1 MRLQLRLVFA
11 DQIAHAVCR
20 LVDRRVDIARARMH
34 FDVKMDK
41 IHQNGAGKLQL
52 LRIERH
58 CDIDDLISNLFNFCQ
73 FFKYVA
79 SNRIRHLKM
88 LCHNRDV
95 VTLIVKLRWFFHNYH
110 LKALHYSTLSK
121 VDQAKRKHQI
131 FIARKFYIL
140 ACWSSQKKGCVRCM
154 NDLRP
159 QLNSFL
165 FSPNV
170 LVQSLFFKRAVDKH
184 QSWKDQLPA
193 LIIETGVVWFG
204 EMLPSVL
211 TPKID
216 AKFSHLIPA
225 ALVGAV
231 SIVAKIAVDFFATHL
246 PTLNFARVP
255 TSELAA
261 LVHLG
266 FVSSLA
272 LRSDSPG
279 EEPITVSI
287 EEALLLLE
295 NYYGLKEALKLFQKG
310 PITISEEE
318 EKLFLGEKD
327 VYLKQKLSSFFQVE
341 KKKSPISEGDL
352 SDFVKIESET
362 TQSDWS
368 ESSSSDIHA
377 QDPAEPLR
385 QELSSWLS
393 KIDLGEDPIVKPPE
407 KGSKSAM
414 SLQEAF
420 LCWLGQ
426 SNFFDSMDAFSK
438 DAQTKANTVAYF
450 AASAIASETLKQAHP
465 ILFNTASLLSLAA
478 ISAVAMP
485 IISVINRSLFS
496 SAADRPYLKD
506 VLFYANAAAALVAYY
521 VVPKLVARSSLLR
534 LAAVQTV
541 AFIALSTLTTHL
553 LFSKICQD
561 LLAGIERA
569 QKNEEESKKVEKV
582 RAAIQSFKAKDPEF
596 QRFQR
601 VETSIRAIRRDIQ
614 KYEKDKQDLDNAL
627 VGLAGVIEDNKE

>member
-1 MRLQLRLVFA
+1 
-11 DQIAHAVCR
+11 
-20 LVDRRVDIARARMH
+20 
-34 FDVKMDK
+34 
-41 IHQNGAGKLQL
+41 
-52 LRIERH
+52 
-58 CDIDDLISNLFNFCQ
+58 
-73 FFKYVA
+73 
-79 SNRIRHLKM
+79 
-88 LCHNRDV
+88 
-95 VTLIVKLRWFFHNYH
+95 
-110 LKALHYSTLSK
+110 
-121 VDQAKRKHQI
+121 
-131 FIARKFYIL
+131 
-140 ACWSSQKKGCVRCM
+140 M

-159 QLNSFL
+159 QLDSFL
-165 FSPNV
+165 FSRKT
-170 LVQSLFFKRAVDKH
+170 LVQGLLFKRAVDEH
-184 QSWKDQLPA
+184 QSWKDQLPT
-193 LIIETGVVWFG
+193 LIIKTGVECFG
-204 EMLPSVL
+204 EMLPSAL

-216 AKFSHLIPA
+216 TKFSHLIPA

-246 PTLNFARVP
+246 PTLNFTRVP

-310 PITISEEE
+310 PITISKEEE
-318 EKLFLGEKD
+318 ESFLDGN
-327 VYLKQKLSSFFQVE
+327 LKQKLSWLFQVE
-341 KKKSPISEGDL
+341 SGASEPSQG
-352 SDFVKIESET
+352 
-362 TQSDWS
+362 
-368 ESSSSDIHA
+368 ESSSNDIYP
-377 QDPAEPLR
+377 QEETERLR
-385 QELSSWLS
+385 EELFSWLS

-407 KGSKSAM
+407 KDSKSAM

-438 DAQTKANTVAYF
+438 DARTKANTVAYF

-496 SAADRPYLKD
+496 SAADLPYLKD

-541 AFIALSTLTTHL
+541 AFIALSTLTTLL

-561 LLAGIERA
+561 LLTGIERL

-601 VETSIRAIRRDIQ
+601 VETLMRAVRSDIQ
-614 KYEKDKQDLDNAL
+614 KYEKDKQDLNDAL
-627 VGLAGVIEDNKE
+627 VGLAGVIEDKKE